1 MVIVNYFVLSF
12 LPKILGVIFMEYT
25 FHIIFS
31 ALLLGII
38 FYVIKRLLKGN
49 PRNELL
55 APTDFLPLDDEPEDD
70 FMCLLKTD
78 GSSIAI
84 SKGVV
89 VKVNRLK

>member
-1 MVIVNYFVLSF
+1 
-12 LPKILGVIFMEYT
+12 MEYT

-38 FYVIKRLLKGN
+38 FYVVRRVFKGN
-49 PRNELL
+49 PRNELT
-55 APTDFLPLDDEPEDD
+55 APSDPLTLDDEPEDD

>member
-1 MVIVNYFVLSF
+1 
-12 LPKILGVIFMEYT
+12 MEYT
-25 FHIIFS
+25 LYIIFG

-38 FYVIKRLLKGN
+38 FYVVRQLFKRN
-49 PRNELL
+49 QRDELP
-55 APTDFLPLDDEPEDD
+55 APTAPLPLDDEPEDD

-89 VKVNRLK
+89 VTGKRLK